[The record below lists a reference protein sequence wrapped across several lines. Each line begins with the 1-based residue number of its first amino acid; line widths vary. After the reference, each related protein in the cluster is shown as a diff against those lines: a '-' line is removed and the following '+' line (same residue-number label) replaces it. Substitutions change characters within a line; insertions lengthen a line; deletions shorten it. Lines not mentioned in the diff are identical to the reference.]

1 MFSGLFFWFFLL
13 NMKIKRFRLN
23 PMLYVFSGLFHH
35 QIPSNGSRKHF
46 KINYM
51 SQVRACLSLHE
62 YTPRKLKELVAT
74 RFDNIVGSCYNK
86 IWRNILSVR
95 KWLWPTKEITS
106 DLHDEIA
113 IVSDRQPDSI
123 PSCYGFP
130 KVVNPFPWSI
140 LFCFILTSVFSTYL
154 PNHKATLRKDWNG
167 KYTSFSSQEVVYC
180 VLSILTFSFRV

>member
-95 KWLWPTKEITS
+95 KWLWPTKKRLLWICMMKLRESPTDSPTQYPHVTVFQKGLAHFRGLYYFFLFSLPFFLRIY
-106 DLHDEIA
+106 LA
-113 IVSDRQPDSI
+113 IKLLWERTRMG
-123 PSCYGFP
+123 C
-130 KVVNPFPWSI
+130 I
-140 LFCFILTSVFSTYL
+140 LLFQVKKRLT
-154 PNHKATLRKDWNG
+154 
-167 KYTSFSSQEVVYC
+167 VYC
-180 VLSILTFSFRV
+180 PSSHSA